1 MSEGARIIPVISPS
15 TSCNDSFGP
24 FQINASNACVAVAS
38 GVVVFPALRDF
49 PTCLCQLAL
58 FEEPPRYVF
67 LSEAIY
73 SPSRFKSETLQMML
87 VMDIIFHPS
96 VFEDESMCRMEG
108 F

>member
-1 MSEGARIIPVISPS
+1 M
-15 TSCNDSFGP
+15 
-24 FQINASNACVAVAS
+24 
-38 GVVVFPALRDF
+38 
-49 PTCLCQLAL
+49 
-58 FEEPPRYVF
+58 F